1 MHDRIQMTCAR
12 PIDPAVLADYWL
24 ADLPA
29 SEEAAIEEHLM
40 GCESCAQELDQI
52 VALAGSIRKLAREGA
67 LKMILT
73 QEFLDRMAREGLRIR
88 EYAPDPGGS
97 VQCTVTSQDDFLV
110 SRLAADLRGIEQL
123 DLALCDVRGA
133 ELQRF
138 ADIPFRA
145 TSDANV
151 FLNYPVSIA
160 RQEPA
165 YTLIMRLL
173 AVAPQGERLIGEYTF
188 NHTPSSI

>member
-1 MHDRIQMTCAR
+1 MICAR
-12 PIDPAVLADYWL
+12 PIGPAVLADYWL

-40 GCESCAQELDQI
+40 GCESCAHELEQI
-52 VALAGSIRKLAREGA
+52 VGLAGSIRKLAREGA
-67 LKMILT
+67 LKMVLT
-73 QEFLDRMAREGLRIR
+73 REFLDRMASEGLRIR
-88 EYAPDPGGS
+88 EYAPSSGGS

-110 SRLAADLRGIEQL
+110 SRLAADLRGIQRL
-123 DLALCDVRGA
+123 DLALCDVTGA

-145 TSDANV
+145 SADANV

-165 YTLIMRLL
+165 YTLIMKLL
-173 AVAPQGERLIGEYTF
+173 AVAPEGERVIGEYTF
-188 NHTPSSI
+188 NHSPSSI